1 MDLTSSQ
8 REILNTLVNG
18 YEETE
23 SPMPATEIAEV
34 CDRHVGTIRNL
45 MQMMKSLGLVEGV
58 PGSEGGYV
66 PTDAAFEALDR
77 DPDDEGDGETLGLAH
92 DYDRVDVAVESID
105 FTNVH
110 HPEKCRAT
118 VTFRESVA
126 RFSVGDPVIVGPTP
140 NSGLVI
146 TGQVEA
152 TDEGRNV
159 LHLNVKRM
167 EAPLER

>member
-8 REILNTLVNG
+8 REILNALVNG
-18 YEETE
+18 YETTE

-66 PTDAAFEALDR
+66 PTDRAFDALDR
-77 DPDDEGDGETLGLAH
+77 ERGEDGETLGLAH

-110 HPEKCRAT
+110 HPEKCRAR

-140 NSGLVI
+140 NSGLVLA
-146 TGQVEA
+146 GQVEA
-152 TDEGRNV
+152 ADEGRNE
-159 LHLNVKRM
+159 LHLDVARL
-167 EAPLER
+167 EAPLEE

>member
-18 YEETE
+18 YEDAD
-23 SPMPATEIAEV
+23 SPMPATAIAET

-45 MQMMKSLGLVEGV
+45 MQMMKSLDLVEGV

-66 PTDAAFEALDR
+66 PTDAAYEALGRDR
-77 DPDDEGDGETLGLAH
+77 GDDGETLGMAH
-92 DYDRVDVAVESID
+92 EYDRVDVAVEAID

-110 HPEKCRAT
+110 HPEKCTAK

-126 RFSVGDPVIVGPTP
+126 RFSVGDAVVVGPTP

-146 TGQVEA
+146 AGEVEA
-152 TDEGRNV
+152 IDEGRNQ
-159 LHLNVKRM
+159 LHLDVASL
-167 EAPLER
+167 EAPLRG

>member
-8 REILNTLVNG
+8 RDILNTLVNG
-18 YEETE
+18 YETDE

-66 PTDAAFEALDR
+66 PTDAAYEALDR
-77 DPDDEGDGETLGLAH
+77 DRAGGEEMLGLAH
-92 DYDRVDVAVESID
+92 DFDRVDVAVESIG

-110 HPEKCRAT
+110 HPEKCRAR

-126 RFSVGDPVIVGPTP
+126 RFDVGDPVIVGPTP
-140 NSGLVI
+140 NGLVI
-146 TGQVEA
+146 AGEVEA
-152 TDEGRNV
+152 TDEGHNV
-159 LHLNVKRM
+159 LHLAVYNL
-167 EAPLER
+167 EAPLSE

>member
-18 YEETE
+18 YEADE
-23 SPMPATEIAEV
+23 SPTPATEIADL

-66 PTDAAFEALDR
+66 PTEAAFEALGR
-77 DPDDEGDGETLGLAH
+77 SPDEGGETLGLAH

-105 FTNVH
+105 FTTVH
-110 HPEKCRAT
+110 HPEKCRT
-118 VTFRESVA
+118 RVTFRESVV
-126 RFSVGDPVIVGPTP
+126 RFAVGDPVVVGPTP

-146 TGQVEA
+146 AGQVEA
-152 TDEGRNV
+152 TDEGHNE
-159 LHLNVKRM
+159 LHLDVARL
-167 EAPLER
+167 EAPLRE

>member
-8 REILNTLVNG
+8 REILNALVNG
-18 YEETE
+18 YEASE

-45 MQMMKSLGLVEGV
+45 MQMMKSLGLVEGI

-66 PTDAAFEALDR
+66 PTDAAFAALGR
-77 DPDDEGDGETLGLAH
+77 DPDAAADGETLGLAH

-110 HPEKCRAT
+110 HPDKCRAT
-118 VTFRESVA
+118 VTFQESVT
-126 RFSVGDPVIVGPTP
+126 RFSAGDPVIVGPTP
-140 NSGLVI
+140 NSGLVL

-152 TDEGRNV
+152 VDEARNA
-159 LHLNVKRM
+159 LHVTVARL
-167 EAPLER
+167 EAPMER

>member
-18 YEETE
+18 YEATE
-23 SPMPATEIAEV
+23 SPMPATEIADV

-66 PTDAAFEALDR
+66 PTDAAFAALDR
-77 DPDDEGDGETLGLAH
+77 DPEASGDGETLGLAH
-92 DYDRVDVAVESID
+92 GYDRVDVAVESID
-105 FTNVH
+105 FTNVY

-118 VTFRESVA
+118 VTFRESVT

-140 NSGLVI
+140 KSGLVI

-159 LHLNVKRM
+159 LHLDVARM